1 MFNSITSKHR
11 LLKMV
16 PIYFYG
22 IMPLLFIVSLFFHKF
37 AAIYVG
43 VFALGL
49 FLMARNHV
57 RTHLL
62 EIITSIPVRIMIL
75 FWLWSGVTLL
85 WTLNFGNGIATWIKF
100 FAMMILAILNFAS
113 VPHLKE
119 NQIKPIFYFILVSL
133 MGIIA
138 YYFLSMNSDQLG
150 YQKPLAYFLALLF
163 FPTLLFFGTTRNL
176 WIKGSLVI
184 FWILA
189 IVVMKISTAT
199 SGCIGFVLG
208 SLIFVLR
215 LYRPYLITQILKVIV
230 FVWTLATP
238 LFMLIFNA
246 PYKFLPYFHSIG
258 TSLFARFCI
267 WSFVTH
273 KFFERPLLGWGLGS
287 AKKFPGS
294 DDLFFNNLTKEQL
307 SLFDFIGP
315 EIKEYV
321 LSFKNLLLHPHNN
334 ALQVFLEL
342 GILGGVLYALFLAS
356 IFQVFM
362 RVFKDKVTLATANA
376 MAVLTLVIFNMSHSI
391 WHMWLL
397 AWIVISYTLLYAA
410 HHYRE
415 MCSK

>member
-1 MFNSITSKHR
+1 M
-11 LLKMV
+11 

-100 FAMMILAILNFAS
+100 FAMMIFAILNFAS

-133 MGIIA
+133 IGIIV
-138 YYFLSMNSDQLG
+138 YYFLSMNSDQWG
-150 YQKPLAYFLALLF
+150 YQKPLAYFFALLF
-163 FPTLLFFGTTRNL
+163 FQILLFFGTTRNV
-176 WIKGSLVI
+176 WVKGGLVI

-189 IVVMKISTAT
+189 IVVMKISTAR

-208 SLIFVLR
+208 SLIFILT
-215 LYRPYLITQILKVIV
+215 LYRPTLITQILKV
-230 FVWTLATP
+230 FAFSWTLATP
-238 LFMLIFNA
+238 VFMLVFNS
-246 PYKFLPYFHSIG
+246 PYKFLPYSHWIG
-258 TSLFARFCI
+258 SSLFARFSI
-267 WSFVTH
+267 WNFATH
-273 KFFERPLLGWGLGS
+273 KFFERPFSGWGLGS
-287 AKKFPGS
+287 SKKFPGS
-294 DDLFFNNLTKEQL
+294 DDFFFLDVTKDQSVFL
-307 SLFDFIGP
+307 
-315 EIKEYV
+315 
-321 LSFKNLLLHPHNN
+321 NLLEEKTKASVLFLRNMYLHPHNN

-376 MAVLTLVIFNMSHSI
+376 MAVLMLVIFNMSHSI

-397 AWIVISYTLLYAA
+397 SWIVISYTLLYAA

-415 MCSK
+415 MHSK